1 MATRKWR
8 IPFWSH
14 ANGMKD
20 IIWYTPT
27 RQADG
32 SYTVTAKA
40 SDHENADG
48 KYEAQ
53 VFYVD
58 AQGQNKFV
66 KRPYRLY
73 GDKTGQ
79 CCRSWS
85 DHYKIRKK
93 TAPSP
98 SRLRIFKASTATRK
112 WEDSILVSCQ
122 WDERYHLVYSDSP
135 GRWFIYCNSQQA
147 ITKMLMANTK
157 RRSSM

>member
-1 MATRKWR
+1 MERKNQTPVSADLTIAKSEKDGTFTITAKKLQSFDGYKEVK

-14 ANGMKD
+14 ANGMKRHHLVH
-20 IIWYTPT
+20 PT

-66 KRPYRLY
+66 KKPLSIIRRQNRPML
-73 GDKTGQ
+73 
-79 CCRSWS
+79 
-85 DHYKIRKK
+85 
-93 TAPSP
+93 
-98 SRLRIFKASTATRK
+98 
-112 WEDSILVSCQ
+112 
-122 WDERYHLVYSDSP
+122 
-135 GRWFIYCNSQQA
+135 SQL
-147 ITKMLMANTK
+147 I
-157 RRSSM
+157 